1 MESVGLMNFKD
12 KLSAAF
18 RGKTVLI
25 TGHTGFKGGWLALW
39 LHSLGAKI
47 VGYSLDPPTDPSFFQ
62 ETGLKDLITDIR
74 ADILQKK
81 KLEVVLEK
89 FHPDFIFH
97 LAAQP
102 LVRDSYK
109 NPWATFNVNV
119 MGTVNILEAVRQS
132 RYPTTCVCI
141 TSDKCYENREWVYAY
156 RENDALGGYDPY
168 SASKGAAE
176 IAIASY
182 RKSFFNPELK
192 APISAVSSARAGNI
206 IGGGDWA
213 ANRIVPDCIRSLA
226 KDESIRIRNP
236 DAIRPWQFVLD
247 PLSGYL
253 LLALRMKE
261 DPIRYADAWN
271 FGPNYSNNIT
281 VQKIAEMVI
290 REWGTGS
297 WEIASPDGNLVHE
310 AGYLKLDIAKAMT
323 RLEWRPVYG
332 IDTAIQKTV
341 EWYKHYNSGNKDMM
355 TVSLDQIREFISQ
368 AEKNLKFNR
377 I

>member
-12 KLSAAF
+12 KISAAF

-47 VGYSLDPPTDPSFFQ
+47 VGYSLDPPTNPSFFQ

-81 KLEVVLEK
+81 KLDEVLEN

-109 NPWATFNVNV
+109 NPWATFNVNI

-156 RENDALGGYDPY
+156 RENDSLGGYDPY

-213 ANRIVPDCIRSLA
+213 ADRIVPDCIRSLA
-226 KDESIRIRNP
+226 KDETIRIRNP

-253 LLALRMKE
+253 LLAARMKE
-261 DPIRYADAWN
+261 DPIQYAGAWN

-297 WEIASPDGNLVHE
+297 WEIASPDKNSVHE

-323 RLEWRPVYG
+323 KLEWKPVYG

-341 EWYKHYNSGNKDMM
+341 EWYKQYCSGNKEMRA
-355 TVSLDQIREFISQ
+355 VSLDQIREFTDQ
-368 AEKNLKFNR
+368 AEK

>member
-1 MESVGLMNFKD
+1 MERVGPMNFKS
-12 KLSAAF
+12 KLSDAF

-39 LHSLGAKI
+39 LHSIGAKI
-47 VGYSLDPPTDPSFFQ
+47 VGYSLDPPTNPSFFQ
-62 ETGLKDLITDIR
+62 DIGLKNLITDIQG
-74 ADILQKK
+74 DILERE
-81 KLEVVLEK
+81 KLIGVVEK

-109 NPWATFNVNV
+109 TPWDTFNVNV
-119 MGTVNILEAVRQS
+119 MGTVNVLDAIRQS
-132 RYPTTCVCI
+132 QHPTTCVCI

-176 IAIASY
+176 IASASY
-182 RKSFFNPELK
+182 RKSFFNPEEK
-192 APISAVSSARAGNI
+192 TPISTISSVRAGNI

-213 ANRIVPDCIRSLA
+213 ANRIVPDCIRSLING
-226 KDESIRIRNP
+226 KTIRIRNP
-236 DAIRPWQFVLD
+236 DAVRPWQFVLD

-253 LLALRMKE
+253 LLALKMKGN
-261 DPIRYADAWN
+261 PIVYADAWN
-271 FGPNYSNNIT
+271 FGPHYSSNIT
-281 VQKIAEMVI
+281 VKEITEKVI
-290 REWGTGS
+290 GEWGSGK
-297 WEIASPDGNLVHE
+297 WEIDLPEENSVHE

-323 RLEWRPVYG
+323 KLEWKPVYG
-332 IDTAIQKTV
+332 IDMAIQKTV
-341 EWYKHYNSGNKDMM
+341 EWYKQYSTGNKDLIKL
-355 TVSLDQIREFISQ
+355 SLDQIREFTDI
-368 AEKNLKFNR
+368 AEKKYDFNR